1 MTPEGLRKKRRTREW
16 KDTRQTKKAKMRDEG
31 GEGKGKG
38 RREREK
44 EYDVPPG
51 NGFSLLTAS
60 LKRGI
65 INISFLQIV
74 PDMQDTSALR
84 AQEDIASDI

>member
-1 MTPEGLRKKRRTREW
+1 MERHAT
-16 KDTRQTKKAKMRDEG
+16 DE
-31 GEGKGKG
+31 EGKDA
-38 RREREK
+38 RRERGRGGRGREK